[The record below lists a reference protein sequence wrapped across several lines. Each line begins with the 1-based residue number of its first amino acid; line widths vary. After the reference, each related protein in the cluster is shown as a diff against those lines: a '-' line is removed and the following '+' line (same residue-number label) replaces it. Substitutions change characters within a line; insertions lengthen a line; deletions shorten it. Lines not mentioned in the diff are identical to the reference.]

1 MKPMQ
6 SPPIKAIVLDMG
18 GVLLDWNPRHLYKR
32 YFEEPAQM
40 EQFLSEINFAAW
52 NAMQDKGRTFRDG
65 VAELSSLFP
74 HRAALIRAYHEHW
87 EESITGPIPGVA
99 QIARALK
106 SAGYPLFGLTNWSA
120 ETFPIAYRKYGDL
133 FKLFDHIVVSGEVH
147 LLKPD
152 PRIFE
157 LVIQA
162 AGVPPSRCLLVDDS
176 AENIAAAARMGF
188 ETIHFVSAEQLEREL
203 LDMELLGP
211 SWRRT
216 IGT

>member
-1 MKPMQ
+1 MRSQ
-6 SPPIKAIVLDMG
+6 PIKAVVLDLG

-52 NAMQDKGRTFRDG
+52 NAMQDKGRPFRDG

-74 HRAALIRAYHEHW
+74 HRAALIRAYQDRW
-87 EESITGPIPGVA
+87 EESIKGPVPGMA
-99 QIARALK
+99 QIVRAVK
-106 SAGYPLFGLTNWSA
+106 AAGYPLYGLTNWSA

-133 FKLFDHIVVSGEVH
+133 FDLFDHIVVSGEVH

-152 PRIFE
+152 PRIFD
-157 LVIQA
+157 LAIQA
-162 AGVPPSRCLLVDDS
+162 AGVQPSQCLFIDDGP
-176 AENIAAAARMGF
+176 ENIAAATRMGF
-188 ETIHFVSAEQLEREL
+188 QAIHFVSAEQLEHQL
-203 LDMELLGP
+203 LSMELLEP

-216 IGT
+216 IGP